1 MNQMN
6 QMNQINQINQINQ
19 TNQTNQMLDY
29 RAIFKGLNEAGIDY
43 LVIGGLAVNFYGV
56 PRMTYDIDF
65 AMLLQQENLLK
76 AVRKFKEWGYK
87 PKVPVNPEDLADDA
101 IRDSWV
107 RDKNMKAFT
116 FYSDSLPI
124 GEIDIVFHLPVPY
137 TELKERA
144 VYLEVQG
151 VKVPVV
157 SIQDLIR
164 LKLYS
169 GREQDLAD
177 VEYLKKILG
186 GRDEGR

>member
-1 MNQMN
+1 ME
-6 QMNQINQINQINQ
+6 
-19 TNQTNQMLDY
+19 LDY
-29 RAIFKGLNEAGIDY
+29 LAIFKGLNEAGVDY

-65 AMLLQQENLLK
+65 AMLLDRENLLK
-76 AVRKFKEWGYK
+76 AVRKFKDWGYK
-87 PKVPVNPEDLADDA
+87 PRAPVSPEDLADDA

-107 RDKNMKAFT
+107 RDKNMRAFT
-116 FYSDSLPI
+116 FYSESLPI

-137 TELKERA
+137 TELKEKA
-144 VYLEVQG
+144 VCLDVQG

-164 LKLYS
+164 LKLHS

-177 VEYLKKILG
+177 VEYLRMILE
-186 GRDEGR
+186 RK

>member
-1 MNQMN
+1 MPNLTH
-6 QMNQINQINQINQ
+6 Q
-19 TNQTNQMLDY
+19 TNQTNQINQVNQMNHPTLDY
-29 RAIFKGLNEAGIDY
+29 LAIFKGLNEAGVDY

-65 AMLLQQENLLK
+65 AMDLDSENLLK
-76 AVRKFKEWGYK
+76 AIRRLQKWGYK
-87 PKVPVNPEDLADDA
+87 PRVPVDPEDLADPS

-107 RDKNMKAFT
+107 KDKRMRAFT
-116 FYSDSLPI
+116 FHSESLPI

-137 TELKERA
+137 TRLKARA
-144 VYLEVQG
+144 VYLDIQG

-164 LKLYS
+164 LKLHS

-177 VEYLKKILG
+177 VEYLKMIMERK
-186 GRDEGR
+186 